1 MVHAVQLHRRHQH
14 VLVAHLPTPR
24 IHDQPVGVKLAR
36 RPKFARPEM
45 RSALMLYLC
54 ETDREFVLS
63 RGHAFSPVPDE
74 FAKWADEVA
83 VEKDVIA
90 DAFEAAHEIDPHSTE
105 EVPAREILMQGCAK
119 NTELKINDQMLGGFM
134 KRKFID
140 TKDISVRKKK
150 TKHAMVW
157 TGLKRRTD
165 CSTYDWL

>member
-1 MVHAVQLHRRHQH
+1 MGGKRVRREVPHPPPKKHADTRDANKAEVD
-14 VLVAHLPTPR
+14 T
-24 IHDQPVGVKLAR
+24 
-36 RPKFARPEM
+36 E
-45 RSALMLYLC
+45 

-90 DAFEAAHEIDPHSTE
+90 DAFEAAHAIDPHSTE
-105 EVPAREILMQGCAK
+105 EVPAREILMQVRAK

-140 TKDISVRKKK
+140 TKDISVRKKR
-150 TKHAMVW
+150 TMHAMVW
-157 TGLKRRTD
+157 TGSD
-165 CSTYDWL
+165 CSTYDRL